1 MNHKWIIIINMAR
14 RFALPAIFGSLVLWL
29 IHHNLQPWAD
39 VVCAIG
45 EALLIPI
52 QECE

>member
-1 MNHKWIIIINMAR
+1 MNTKWILILNMAR
-14 RFALPAIFGSLVLWL
+14 KFALPALFGSLVLWL

-52 QECE
+52 QECK